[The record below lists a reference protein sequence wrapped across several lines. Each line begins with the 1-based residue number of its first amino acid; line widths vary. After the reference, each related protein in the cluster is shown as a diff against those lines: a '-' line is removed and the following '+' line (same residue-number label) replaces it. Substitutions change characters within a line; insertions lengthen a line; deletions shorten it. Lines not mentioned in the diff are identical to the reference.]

1 MKKDGFYERF
11 LFVPIIV
18 IVVSVL
24 CIVFNGYAQ
33 LFPKVE
39 SREVQIV
46 EQIES
51 DEEVIKLKKVPKIK
65 EGETPI
71 DINRAT
77 AEELQRLPGI
87 GTAKAVAIVEQRKKM
102 GGFKTLNDLMCAEGI
117 GPGVFDRLVGF
128 ICISK

>member
-1 MKKDGFYERF
+1 MKKDEFYERF

-18 IVVSVL
+18 IIVSVL
-24 CIVFNGYAQ
+24 CIVFNGFER

-39 SREVQIV
+39 SQEVQIV

-51 DEEVIKLKKVPKIK
+51 DEEVIKLKKVSKIK
-65 EGETPI
+65 KGETPI

-87 GTAKAVAIVEQRKKM
+87 GVAKATSIVEQREKM
-102 GGFKTLNDLMCAEGI
+102 GGFKTLDDLMCTEGI

>member
-18 IVVSVL
+18 IAVSSL

-46 EQIES
+46 EQVKADGEQ
-51 DEEVIKLKKVPKIK
+51 IKFKKVQKIK

-71 DINRAT
+71 DINSAT
-77 AEELQRLPGI
+77 AEDLQRLPGI
-87 GTAKAVAIVEQRKKM
+87 GAAKAASIVEQREKM
-102 GGFKTLNDLMCAEGI
+102 GGFKTLDDLMCTEGI
-117 GPGVFDRLVGF
+117 GPGVFDRLRGF
-128 ICISK
+128 ILISK